1 MDSRRLVEDIY
12 HMQTF
17 RQYISEQRQVIE
29 LIEKQI
35 IIGKG
40 KKYGQVVFM
49 AGGAGSGK
57 GFAISN
63 FMEGEKF
70 KVRDPDEYKK
80 AFLRLAQLKKKY
92 KDIRGLDL
100 RNPKDAFKL
109 HEWIKNKRVKEKTL
123 TLLLQD
129 AKRGILPNIL
139 IDTTMQNTSKINEA
153 LPALIEAG
161 YDTKNIHIIWVL
173 TDYAIAIQQ
182 NRQRERIV
190 PDDIMLLT
198 HEGAAT
204 TMFNFI
210 KNGTPRS
217 IDGGVY
223 IVLGGAKNTVLY
235 TGSDGKP
242 IKTGKNK
249 DTILVKD
256 FSYLTMKLPG
266 SRMTKNSDLKKKAY
280 DWIEKNAPRTLTNK
294 LFDKEQET
302 S

>member
-1 MDSRRLVEDIY
+1 M
-12 HMQTF
+12 HTF
-17 RQYISEQRQVIE
+17 KQYISEQRQVIE

-35 IIGKG
+35 IVGKG
-40 KKYGQVVFM
+40 KRYGQVVFM

-57 GFAISN
+57 GFAIKN

-80 AFLRLAQLKKKY
+80 AFLRLAELKKKY
-92 KDIRGLDL
+92 KEIRGLDL
-100 RNPKDAFKL
+100 RNPNDAFKL
-109 HEWIKNKRVKEKTL
+109 HKWIENKRIKERTL
-123 TLLLQD
+123 NLLLKD

-139 IDTTMQNTSKINEA
+139 IDTTLQSKKKIKEA
-153 LPALIEAG
+153 LPALLQAG
-161 YDTKNIHIIWVL
+161 YDPKNIHIIWVL
-173 TDYAIAIQQ
+173 TDYAVAIEQ

-190 PDDIMLLT
+190 PDDIMLIT

-204 TMFNFI
+204 TMYNFI
-210 KNGTPRS
+210 KHGTPRT

-223 IVLGGAKNTVLY
+223 IVLGGKENTVLY
-235 TGSDGKP
+235 TDSEGKP

-249 DTILVKD
+249 DKIVVKD
-256 FSYLTMKLPG
+256 FSYITMKTPG
-266 SRMTKNSDLKKKAY
+266 RRMTKNSDLKKQAY
-280 DWIEKNAPRTLTNK
+280 NWILQNAPKTLTNK

>member
-1 MDSRRLVEDIY
+1 
-12 HMQTF
+12 MQTF
-17 RQYISEQRQVIE
+17 KRYITEKRNLIN

-40 KKYGQVVFM
+40 KRYGQVVFM

-57 GFAISN
+57 GFAIKN

-92 KDIRGLDL
+92 KEIRGLDL

-109 HEWIKNKRVKEKTL
+109 HKWIENKRIKQRTL

-139 IDTTMQNTSKINEA
+139 IDTTMQSKSKIKEA
-153 LPALIEAG
+153 LPALLEAG
-161 YDTKNIHIIWVL
+161 YDPKNIHIIWVL
-173 TDYAIAIQQ
+173 TDYAIAIKQ
-182 NRQRERIV
+182 NRERERIV
-190 PDDIMLLT
+190 PDDIMLKT
-198 HEGAAT
+198 HEVAAT
-204 TMFNFI
+204 TMYNFI
-210 KNGTPRS
+210 KHGTPRT
-217 IDGGVY
+217 INGGVY
-223 IVLGGAKNTVLY
+223 IVLGGRKNTVLY
-235 TGSDGKP
+235 TDSNGKP

-249 DTILVKD
+249 DTVVVKD
-256 FSYLTMKLPG
+256 FSYLTMKVPG
-266 SRMTKNSDLKKKAY
+266 SRMTKNSDLKKQAYKWIMDKAP
-280 DWIEKNAPRTLTNK
+280 KTLTNK